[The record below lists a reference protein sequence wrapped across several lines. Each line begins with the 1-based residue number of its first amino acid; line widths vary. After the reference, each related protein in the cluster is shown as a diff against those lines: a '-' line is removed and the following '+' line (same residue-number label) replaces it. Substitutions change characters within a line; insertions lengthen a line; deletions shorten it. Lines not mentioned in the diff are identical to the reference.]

1 MPLKTEP
8 LEDINVNLT
17 SMIDVVMLLIVFF
30 MVGTKFSEEERQT
43 GIQVPSVSDSIAMSG
58 QPDEIIVNVDVDG
71 NVTVHNNAQS
81 LESLTALLGSAH
93 ENFPGQA
100 VVIRADGRGVYQTV
114 MDVMSACKAS
124 GIKNI
129 SLAYYPSAKGSG

>member
-8 LEDINVNLT
+8 LEDPVINLT

-43 GIQVPSVSDSIAMSG
+43 GIQVPSVTDSIAMSG

-71 NVTVHNNAQS
+71 KVTVRDETQS
-81 LESLTALLGSAH
+81 
-93 ENFPGQA
+93 
-100 VVIRADGRGVYQTV
+100 
-114 MDVMSACKAS
+114 S
-124 GIKNI
+124 GIIKG
-129 SLAYYPSAKGSG
+129 AAGSGS

>member
-8 LEDINVNLT
+8 LDEPNINLT

-43 GIQVPSVSDSIAMSG
+43 GIQVPTVSDSIAMSG

-71 NVTVHNNAQS
+71 KVTVRNQSQS
-81 LESLTALLGSAH
+81 LETLKSMLEAAH
-93 ENFPGQA
+93 ETFPGQA
-100 VVIRADGRGVYQTV
+100 VVIRADGRGVYQSV
-114 MDVMSACKAS
+114 MDVMSACKLS

-129 SLAYYPSAKGSG
+129 SLAYNPNAKGNE